1 MNARSS
7 EAAEA
12 SGRLHIT
19 VRTAAGTGRTP
30 VSAFDDALHKAGV
43 ADFNL
48 IRLSSVVPPRSD
60 VVVSDE
66 PLPMEHGDR
75 LYCVYAAGHAEL
87 RGESTWAGLGWAYD
101 EDHGGLFVEHHS
113 GSEASVRELVEMS
126 MQDMARRRERDFGP
140 VHQAVIGAHCVDQP
154 VCALAIATFEVRG
167 WDDARA

>member
-1 MNARSS
+1 MEARSS
-7 EAAEA
+7 EVATT

-19 VRTAAGTGRTP
+19 VRTAVGTGRTP
-30 VSAFDDALHKAGV
+30 VSAFDDALHHAGV

-60 VVVSDE
+60 VVISDE
-66 PLPMEHGDR
+66 PLDFEHGDR
-75 LYCVYAAGHAEL
+75 LYCVYAVGHAEL

-113 GSEASVRELVEMS
+113 GSEDSVREAVRMS
-126 MQDMARRRERDFGP
+126 MEDMAARRERDFGP
-140 VHQAVIGAHCVDQP
+140 VHEAVIGAHCEDQP

-167 WDDARA
+167 WGEARA